1 MSLHFCNNLN
11 SFFIDFKLFM
21 IFIIERGNLHL
32 QSIAS
37 AEQHHYSQ
45 WRFQI
50 YTASSL
56 STVLL
61 SNF

>member
-1 MSLHFCNNLN
+1 
-11 SFFIDFKLFM
+11 M